1 MSVAWTPPA
10 IADRLL
16 VAVRRVSGRSCRCAM
31 LKSAGARIKVAGG
44 EHESPDDAR
53 PSGAFCPGSI
63 AMGNMPMIIAS
74 AVISTFLAATGYRS
88 VNPPTQM
95 ASPRHIAR
103 QPQKLA
109 WGDAAM
115 GSPAPGLGDDFTCES
130 EGGTEIERKVGG

>member
-1 MSVAWTPPA
+1 MSVAWTPLA
-10 IADRLL
+10 IAVDRLL

-31 LKSAGARIKVAGG
+31 LKSAGARIKVAQVAKL
-44 EHESPDDAR
+44 SPPMTAR

-95 ASPRHIAR
+95 ASPPAHRTAAAQAR
-103 QPQKLA
+103 LGGRRNGKP
-109 WGDAAM
+109 
-115 GSPAPGLGDDFTCES
+115 GSRL
-130 EGGTEIERKVGG
+130 RR